1 MRKLN
6 YILAAG
12 ALAVLAWSCGTKA
25 EWQVKGTVEGA
36 EPGTR
41 LALEACNA
49 GHWYVLDSVDVRNG
63 AFDYKATE
71 PVHGTDI
78 FRLTLPG
85 KGSIYFPVDSA
96 GTVTVSAT
104 AANFG
109 TGHKLAGNAAAGV
122 MAAIDSIAALT
133 ADRTELQRT
142 LTGFITADTTGLIAY
157 YAVCKSVDG
166 RPVFDPNDS
175 FGNRVYGAAAQVF
188 AHYRPLDARGA
199 ALRKAYFE
207 GRKALGKV
215 VSAPETVIE
224 LPSSGLIEIARYDD
238 RGVHRSLTE
247 LASQGKVVLLSFTDY
262 GLESSPAYNAMLN
275 ELYELYHSKGL
286 EIYQIAF
293 NADELS
299 WKEAARNLPW
309 ITVWNS
315 PEDGVAPLAS
325 YNVGAL
331 PLTYIIERNG
341 DLGRRVTDATD
352 LPRQVAKHF

>member
-1 MRKLN
+1 MKKLN
-6 YILAAG
+6 HILAAG
-12 ALAVLAWSCGTKA
+12 VLAALASSCGPEPA
-25 EWQVKGTVEGA
+25 WQVKGTVEGA

-63 AFDYKATE
+63 AFDYKAAE

-85 KGSIYFPVDSA
+85 KGSIYFSVDSA
-96 GTVTVSAT
+96 GMVTVTAT

-109 TGHKLAGNAAAGV
+109 TGHKLAGNDAAGV
-122 MAAIDSIAALT
+122 MAAIDSIAAST
-133 ADRTELQRT
+133 ADRTALQRA
-142 LTGFITADTTGLIAY
+142 LTGFVTADTTGLIAY

-166 RPVFDPNDS
+166 HPVFDPNES

-188 AHYRPLDARGA
+188 AHYRPLDPRGV
-199 ALRKAYFE
+199 ALRKAYFD
-207 GRKALGKV
+207 GRRALGKIPDTPDTV
-215 VSAPETVIE
+215 LEVPETGI
-224 LPSSGLIEIARYDD
+224 IEIARYDD

-262 GLESSPAYNAMLN
+262 SLETSPAYNAMLN
-275 ELYELYHSKGL
+275 DLYELYHSKGL

-293 NADELS
+293 NANELS

-331 PLTYIIERNG
+331 PLTFIIKRDG
-341 DLGRRVTDATD
+341 DLGQRVADSTD
-352 LPRQVAKHF
+352 LPRQVAKYF